1 MFDTMKIARRIRQA
15 RIGQNLTQMQ
25 LADRMGISYQ
35 AVSNWERGN
44 SMPDISK
51 LEELCG
57 ILGISIPDLLGQ
69 GEETQ
74 TIGRVLRDEEVSPQ
88 ELAQIAPVLT
98 PEQIARR
105 TEERKNVRLSE
116 LTSLAPFMDQQTLNE
131 LCAGVE
137 VEDLWCLSGIA
148 PFLDQSTMD
157 ALVGRYN
164 GPVEDLCLLYSLAP
178 FLTESGMDA
187 LAARYRGPV
196 DLGMLSGLAPFLS
209 GEALDRLAKKEI

>member
-15 RIGQNLTQMQ
+15 RIEQNLTQMQ

-57 ILGISIPDLLGQ
+57 ILGLSIDELLGQ
-69 GEETQ
+69 GQEAQ

-88 ELAQIAPVLT
+88 ELAQVAPVLP
-98 PEQIARR
+98 PEQIARQAG
-105 TEERKNVRLSE
+105 ERKNIGFYDLI
-116 LTSLAPFMDQQTLNE
+116 SLAPFLDQRTLVE

-137 VEDLWCLSGIA
+137 VEDLWCLDSLA
-148 PFLDQSTMD
+148 PFIDRNTMD
-157 ALVGRYN
+157 DLVGRYQ
-164 GPVEDLCLLYSLAP
+164 GPVEDLSLLYSLAP

-187 LAARYRGPV
+187 LAARFRGPV
-196 DLGMLSGLAPFLS
+196 DLGMLSGLAPLLS
-209 GEALDRLAKKEI
+209 KKALGNLMKK